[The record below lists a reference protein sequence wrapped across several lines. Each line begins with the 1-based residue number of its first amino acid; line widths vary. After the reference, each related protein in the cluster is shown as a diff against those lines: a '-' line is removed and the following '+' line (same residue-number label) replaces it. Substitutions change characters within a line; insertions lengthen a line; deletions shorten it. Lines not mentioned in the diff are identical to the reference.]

1 MRIVIDAR
9 FYGPFGKGLGRYV
22 QKLITH
28 LEPIVTSDDVVV
40 LLRKENF
47 DAYVPASPRFTR
59 MLANFRWYSVEEQRK
74 LPPFLRSLKPDLVH
88 FPHYNVPLLYRGPF
102 VVTVHDLILSSHPT
116 ERATTL
122 GPLRYAVKHFVYER
136 VIRSAIR
143 RARTVLTV
151 SHYSKRQIVER
162 FAIAP
167 DRVVVTHEAAEP
179 LAIRD
184 VPPAVASRHQAL
196 VPYLLYV
203 GNAYPHKNLE
213 GLLRAI
219 KLLLERRADGVSL
232 VLVGKMDYFFERLR
246 READALGLSKNVVF
260 TGYVSDEELA
270 SLYWHAMLY
279 VFPSFEE
286 GFGLPA
292 LEAMI
297 AGVPVASSNQSC
309 LPEIL
314 GDAAAYFDPHRPE
327 AIAATIGRLLDHP
340 EERSALR
347 ARGAEQVRKYAWG
360 SLARSTYDVY
370 TRAIHETRHPD

>member
-28 LEPIVTSDDVVV
+28 LEPIVTNDNVIV

-47 DAYVPASPRFTR
+47 DAYTPTNPQCTKI
-59 MLANFRWYSVEEQRK
+59 LADFRWYSFEEQRA
-74 LPPFLRSLKPDLVH
+74 LPPLLHSLKPDLVH
-88 FPHYNVPLLYRGPF
+88 FPHYNVPLLYRSPF

-116 ERATTL
+116 ERVTTL
-122 GPLRYAVKHFVYER
+122 GPLKYAIKHFVYER
-136 VIRSAIR
+136 VINSAIH

-151 SHYSKRQIVER
+151 SHYSKHQIVRR

-167 DRVVVTHEAAEP
+167 ERVVVTHEAAEP
-179 LAIRD
+179 LAIHD
-184 VPPAVASRHQAL
+184 VPRAVAARHQAL
-196 VPYLLYV
+196 TPYLLYV

-213 GLLRAI
+213 GLLRAF
-219 KLLLERRADGVSL
+219 KLLIEKRKDGITL

-246 READALGLSKNVVF
+246 REAEALGLSKRVVF
-260 TGYVSDEELA
+260 TGYVPDEELA
-270 SLYWHAMLY
+270 SLYWHAALY

-314 GDAAAYFDPHRPE
+314 GKAAAYFDPHRPD
-327 AIAATIGRLLDHP
+327 AIAATLGRLLDHP

-347 ARGAEQVRKYAWG
+347 ARGAEQVRRYAWET
-360 SLARSTYDVY
+360 LARSTYDVY
-370 TRAIHETRHPD
+370 TRAVHETRHPD